1 MNGLA
6 RLLAQ
11 LVALSC
17 RRARGIVAAAVLVS
31 LLAAAYTA
39 THFSVHT
46 EVAALIP
53 ADEPWRAQ
61 ERALE
66 AAFAQQGDDIT
77 VVIDGKTPELA
88 DDAAARLTAALAARK
103 DLFRH
108 AERPGEGPFFQRE
121 GVLFL
126 PQAEVRA
133 TTEALVKA
141 QPLLA
146 PVAADSSLRGVL
158 TAMTTGADAVAAGQ
172 AAPDQLAR
180 PLAAIADTAE
190 AVEHG
195 RPAFFSWRPLITGRP
210 IEASDTRQFVELIP
224 KLDYGQTDP
233 GREGIAA
240 VRAAAKRLGLDAA
253 HGIQLRLTGEVPM
266 EADELATLNE
276 STGPIGIATLLLV
289 LAVLYLALR
298 SPKIVF
304 AIIATVLVGL
314 AMTAAFGLVVYH
326 RFNLISV
333 AFLPLFV
340 GLGIDFAIQFSVR
353 YRAESIAEPDTAR
366 ALAKAGAGAGQGLTL
381 AAAATGLGF
390 LAFLPTR
397 YKGVSELGLIA
408 GVGMAVAFL
417 LAVTFLPALLKLTA
431 ARSPAEEAGLPAL
444 RTADR
449 PVQAYRRWI
458 LAGAAF
464 LAFLSLL
471 VSPRL
476 GFNFDPLSLRNPGT
490 ESVATFLELARD
502 PDTAPDNLDVL
513 TPNVAAA
520 RATAAK
526 LADLPQVRRVLTV
539 ESLVPPEQAPKLAL
553 ISDAALLLDP
563 TINPFDVAP
572 RPTDA
577 ELVASLGAAAAALR
591 DLAHAPTGAP
601 VRAQA
606 LRLAGLLQAA
616 RDGPPQMRAR
626 LQAALVAGLPD
637 ALDQV
642 RNLLAAAPVT
652 LDSLPPEIKADWL
665 TPDGRARVQIS
676 PVAPYG
682 DRRGLRHFVQAV
694 QRVAPGAVG
703 PPVAVAQTRQ
713 LMLGAFGQA
722 AILSLIAI
730 TALLSLALRSVRAVL
745 LTLTS
750 VLLTAVLTL
759 GACVLFRQDINLE
772 NLIALPL
779 LLGIGV
785 SFNIYFV
792 VAWRGG
798 ETLLLR
804 SSLTRAV
811 LYSALTTGVAFGALS
826 LSQHPGT
833 SSLGV
838 LLLISLAS
846 TLAVTLV
853 VLPALLGVAAKP
865 LSASS
870 PSAR

>member
-1 MNGLA
+1 MSGLA

-17 RRARGIVAAAVLVS
+17 RRARSIVAAAVLIS

-77 VVIDGKTPELA
+77 IVIDGKTPELA

-108 AERPGEGPFFQRE
+108 VERPGEGPFFQRE
-121 GVLFL
+121 GVLYL
-126 PQAEVRA
+126 PEAEVRA

-146 PVAADSSLRGVL
+146 PVGADASLRGVL
-158 TAMTTGADAVAAGQ
+158 TAMTTGADAVASGQ
-172 AAPDQLAR
+172 ATPDQLAG

-210 IEASDTRQFVELIP
+210 VDSSDKRQFVELIP

-233 GREGIAA
+233 GREGIAV
-240 VRAAAKRLGLDAA
+240 VRAAAQRLGLDAA
-253 HGIQLRLTGEVPM
+253 HGVRLRLTGEVPM
-266 EADELATLNE
+266 EADELVTLNE
-276 STGPIGIATLLLV
+276 STGPIGIATLALV

-304 AIIATVLVGL
+304 SIVATVLVGL
-314 AMTAAFGLVVYH
+314 AITAAFGLVVYH

-340 GLGIDFAIQFSVR
+340 GLGIDFAIQFCVR

-417 LAVTFLPALLKLTA
+417 LAVTFLPALLKLTG

-444 RTADR
+444 RNADR
-449 PVQAYRRWI
+449 PVQAYRGWI
-458 LAGAAF
+458 LFGAA
-464 LAFLSLL
+464 LLGFLSLL

-476 GFNFDPLSLRNPGT
+476 GFNFDPLSLRNPRT

-513 TPNVAAA
+513 SPNVAAA
-520 RATAAK
+520 SATAAR
-526 LADLPQVRRVLTV
+526 LAVLPQVRRVLTV
-539 ESLVPPEQAPKLAL
+539 ESLVPPDQAPKLAL
-553 ISDAALLLDP
+553 VADAALLLDP
-563 TINPFDVAP
+563 TVNPFDVAAL
-572 RPTDA
+572 PTDA
-577 ELVASLGAAAAALR
+577 DLVASLGGAVRALR
-591 DLAHAPTGAP
+591 ALAETPSGVP

-606 LRLAGLLQAA
+606 LRLAHLLQAA
-616 RDGPPQMRAR
+616 QDGPPQGRAR

-642 RNLLAAAPVT
+642 RSLLSAAPIT

-676 PVAPYG
+676 PVAPSG
-682 DRRGLRHFVQAV
+682 DRNGLRHFVQAV
-694 QRVAPGAVG
+694 QRVTPGAVG
-703 PPVAVAQTRQ
+703 PPVAVAQTRR
-713 LMLGAFGQA
+713 LMLDAFGQA
-722 AILSLIAI
+722 AMLSLIAI

-745 LTLTS
+745 LTLTA
-750 VLLTAVLTL
+750 VLLSALLTL

-798 ETLLLR
+798 ETALLR

-833 SSLGV
+833 ASLGV
-838 LLLISLAS
+838 LLLISLTA

-853 VLPALLGVAAKP
+853 VLPALLGVAAKT

-870 PSAR
+870 TSAR